1 MATFGGIWKF
11 LEFGNWESGNLETPR
26 NWLVLANFNII
37 GIFPT
42 QFRPLTLIFNSEFQ
56 IANSSGIWKL
66 KIWKFPQIGMFL
78 PIWTYWASFSLN
90 FSHWN
95 WLCIQNIKLP
105 NFSGTFPEFSGNL
118 EISGNCLVLANF
130 IILGIFPTQF
140 MSLSLILK
148 SEFQNSNFSRHF
160 PDIFWKSG
168 NSPEF
173 AIFGQFQHIGHHFHL
188 ILVTEIDFAL
198 RISNFQIFL
207 ELFQNFLEI
216 WKFPEIV

>member
-1 MATFGGIWKF
+1 M
-11 LEFGNWESGNLETPR
+11 
-26 NWLVLANFNII
+26 
-37 GIFPT
+37 
-42 QFRPLTLIFNSEFQ
+42 FR
-56 IANSSGIWKL
+56 
-66 KIWKFPQIGMFL
+66 
-78 PIWTYWASFSLN
+78 PIWTYWASFPLN

-173 AIFGQFQHIGHHFHL
+173 AIFGQFQHIGHHVHL
-188 ILVTEIDFAL
+188 ILIIEIDFAL

-207 ELFQNFLEI
+207 ELFQKI
-216 WKFPEIV
+216 SRFPEHFWNNSRKIWILKFWLQNQAQWPKLSGKNTQCIEIGQN